1 MKYWQW
7 SQHFFLN
14 NAAKGVIQH
23 WYKKGL
29 VGIKGSSVDGSY
41 VEENILAINGKY
53 WQSKPIENSNFTVS
67 LKGNHKLIL
76 SHFSL
81 LSCVTY
87 DCVFSLNISGS
98 NDGKIFDHICSI
110 NEDKKYYYK
119 IINNSTCTA
128 DKPYSYIR
136 FTHVGINDH
145 NNYTFPIHYLEL
157 YGFMDTTYTIKG
169 CQTFTI
175 KPFTIIFLLFIK

>member
-67 LKGNHKLIL
+67 FHNNKKLFL
-76 SHFSL
+76 REFSL
-81 LSCVTY
+81 LSCVVGQ
-87 DCVFSLNISGS
+87 CVYSLNVSGS
-98 NDGKIFDHICSI
+98 NDGTTFEHICSI
-110 NEDKKYYYK
+110 NEARDYYFGE
-119 IINNSTCTA
+119 INNSTCKA
-128 DKPYSYIR
+128 EKPYSHIR
-136 FTHVGINDH
+136 LTHVGKNDKEQ
-145 NNYTFPIHYLEL
+145 YLFPIHYLEL
-157 YGFMDTTYTIKG
+157 YGYLIGFNITKCEFLKFPIPVMMIVL
-169 CQTFTI
+169 
-175 KPFTIIFLLFIK
+175 FLL